1 MDRKDGI
8 GKGRVGQGR
17 KKVNTHLDL
26 ITLSN
31 ATALFVKIGVPLD
44 SINIHI
50 YFLLA

>member
-26 ITLSN
+26 ITSN

-44 SINIHI
+44 NINIHI